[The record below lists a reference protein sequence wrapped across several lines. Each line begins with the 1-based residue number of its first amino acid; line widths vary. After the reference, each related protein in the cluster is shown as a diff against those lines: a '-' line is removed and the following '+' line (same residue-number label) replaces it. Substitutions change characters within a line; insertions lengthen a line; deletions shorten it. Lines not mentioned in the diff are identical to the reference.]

1 MWRACFLYR
10 QISKNR
16 QALDGA
22 CRFLVRVTGV
32 EPARL
37 SAREPKSRMS
47 ANSIIPAVIKLKA
60 YCVCNRLL
68 WSGQR
73 GSNSLP
79 PPWQGGALPDELCPH
94 QQRWLFYHKLLICQY
109 LFKIIGPQADSSD
122 LRRTLDMKPHPSD
135 SCPRNP
141 RHSSG
146 NRSPGRSV
154 YIRMRLRGNNYRL
167 P

>member
-1 MWRACFLYR
+1 MRSDDSSVRKIVTANDM
-10 QISKNR
+10 SS
-16 QALDGA
+16 AA
-22 CRFLVRVTGV
+22 TLVRVTGV

-47 ANSIIPAVIKLKA
+47 ANSIIPAGLYNLKA
-60 YCVCNRLL
+60 YCICNRLF

-109 LFKIIGPQADSSD
+109 LFLIIGYPGLQADSSAR
-122 LRRTLDMKPHPSD
+122 LCILGRKPHPSGN
-135 SCPRNP
+135 CPKSS
-141 RHSSG
+141 RHFSKK
-146 NRSPGRSV
+146 RSLRPSV
-154 YIRMRLRGNNYRL
+154 
-167 P
+167 